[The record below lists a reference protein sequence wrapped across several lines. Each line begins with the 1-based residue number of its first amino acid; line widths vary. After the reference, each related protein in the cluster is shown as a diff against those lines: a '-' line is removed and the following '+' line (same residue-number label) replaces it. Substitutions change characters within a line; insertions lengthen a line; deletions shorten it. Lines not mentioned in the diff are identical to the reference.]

1 MDGDTLVGG
10 YRSVEGALHGEFEKL
25 RDCSGPEVG
34 QPFSPLATFF
44 LIGAPGRREVGKFC
58 WSAPR
63 SGGIAAHRAFVAR
76 VSKSDGEVGNIF
88 VGRGSRSVGE
98 GWVAWVDS
106 QFGGMGGVVEEG
118 ECL

>member
-25 RDCSGPEVG
+25 RDCSGPRG
-34 QPFSPLATFF
+34 RANFFSIGNFF
-44 LIGAPGRREVGKFC
+44 LIGAPGRREVGKFS

-63 SGGIAAHRAFVAR
+63 SGGVAAHRAFVAR
-76 VSKSDGEVGNIF
+76 
-88 VGRGSRSVGE
+88 GSM
-98 GWVAWVDS
+98 AWVDS

-118 ECL
+118 E

>member
-1 MDGDTLVGG
+1 MGSIKIAGLF
-10 YRSVEGALHGEFEKL
+10 GARG
-25 RDCSGPEVG
+25 R
-34 QPFSPLATFF
+34 ATFFSIGNLF